1 MKELAD
7 KINADKEFTM
17 EAYNYIRS
25 ELDKETAK
33 PLRKRDFDR
42 IEQLTAQLNELTG
55 DNSDSEQPDT
65 SELYK
70 RIRNYEKTS
79 KKPFS
84 VMKRF
89 APVLCCMV
97 LVLAANC
104 ITVLAYDMNI
114 ISAVITF
121 TQGGFS
127 VDFGNQPEEVVL
139 PTSEDDPYGFIAK
152 LAEYDIEFETPH
164 YIPEGFVLTDVDTNV
179 NENFSSSVSFHY
191 KNGKQK
197 FILSYDKYLKEI
209 PDIVIPSDEYNLSE
223 TEVNGSTAII
233 SKEDNQYTITYQKGK
248 TNFVMFTVDVP
259 YDECDKIVASI
270 K

>member
-1 MKELAD
+1 MKDLAE
-7 KINADKEFTM
+7 KINADREFTM

-25 ELDKETAK
+25 ELDKETTK

-114 ISAVITF
+114 ISAVIKF

-164 YIPEGFVLTDVDTNV
+164 YIPEGFTLSRIGN
-179 NENFSSSVSFHY
+179 NENSSATSVTFDFY
-191 KNGKQK
+191 NGEQS
-197 FILSYDKYLKEI
+197 INISYDKFHNEVGQI
-209 PDIVIPSDEYNLSE
+209 GIPSDHYNISE
-223 TEVNGSTAII
+223 TEVNGSPAIV
-233 SKEDNQYTITYQKGK
+233 SKEDNQYTITFQKDK
-248 TNFVMFTVDVP
+248 TVFFMFTQDVP
-259 YDECDKIVASI
+259 YDECEKIVESI

>member
-1 MKELAD
+1 MKDLAE

-42 IEQLTAQLNELTG
+42 IEQLAAQLNELTG

-114 ISAVITF
+114 VSAVIKF

-127 VDFGNQPEEVVL
+127 VDFGNQPEKIVL
-139 PTSEDDPYGFIAK
+139 PTSEDDPYGLIAK

-164 YIPEGFVLTDVDTNV
+164 YIPDGFVLTYVDTNV
-179 NENFSSSVSFHY
+179 NENYANTVRFIFR
-191 KNGKQK
+191 KNKQT
-197 FILSYDKYLKEI
+197 ISIDYVRYWNDVGQI
-209 PDIVIPSDEYNLSE
+209 GIPSDHYNISE
-223 TEVNGSTAII
+223 TEVNGSLAIV
-233 SKEDNQYTITYQKGK
+233 SKEDNQYTITFEKDK
-248 TNFVMFTVDVP
+248 TVFFMFTQDVP
-259 YDECDKIVASI
+259 YDECEKIVASI

>member
-1 MKELAD
+1 MKDLAE
-7 KINADKEFTM
+7 KINADREFTM

-25 ELDKETAK
+25 ELDKETTK

-114 ISAVITF
+114 ISAVIKF

-127 VDFGNQPEEVVL
+127 VDFGNQPEKIVL
-139 PTSEDDPYGFIAK
+139 PTSEDDPYGLIAK

-164 YIPEGFVLTDVDTNV
+164 YIPEGFTLSRIGN
-179 NENFSSSVSFHY
+179 NENSSATSVTFDFY
-191 KNGKQK
+191 NGEQS
-197 FILSYDKYLKEI
+197 INISYDKFHNEVGQI
-209 PDIVIPSDEYNLSE
+209 GIPSDHYNISE
-223 TEVNGSTAII
+223 TEVNGSPAIV
-233 SKEDNQYTITYQKGK
+233 SKEDNQYTITFQKDK
-248 TNFVMFTVDVP
+248 TVFFMFTQDVP
-259 YDECDKIVASI
+259 YDECEKIVESI

>member
-1 MKELAD
+1 MKNLAE
-7 KINADKEFTM
+7 KINADRKFTM

-114 ISAVITF
+114 ISAVIKF

-164 YIPEGFVLTDVDTNV
+164 YIPDGFVLTEVDTNV
-179 NENFSSSVSFHY
+179 NENYANTVRFIFR
-191 KNGKQK
+191 KNKQT
-197 FILSYDKYLKEI
+197 ISIDYVRYWNDVGQI
-209 PDIVIPSDEYNLSE
+209 GIPSDHYNISE
-223 TEVNGSTAII
+223 TEINGSPAIV
-233 SKEDNQYTITYQKGK
+233 SKEDNQYTITYQKDK
-248 TNFVMFTVDVP
+248 TVFFMFADGVP
-259 YDECDKIVASI
+259 YDECEKIVESI

>member
-1 MKELAD
+1 MKDLAE
-7 KINADKEFTM
+7 KINADRKFTM

-97 LVLAANC
+97 FVLAANC

-114 ISAVITF
+114 ISAVIKF

-164 YIPEGFVLTDVDTNV
+164 YIPDGFVLTEVDTNV
-179 NENFSSSVSFHY
+179 NENYANTVRFIFR
-191 KNGKQK
+191 KNKQT
-197 FILSYDKYLKEI
+197 ISIDYVRYWNDVGQI
-209 PDIVIPSDEYNLSE
+209 GIPSDHYNISE
-223 TEVNGSTAII
+223 TEINGSPAIV
-233 SKEDNQYTITYQKGK
+233 SKEDNQYTITYQKDK
-248 TNFVMFTVDVP
+248 TVFFMFADGVP
-259 YDECDKIVASI
+259 YDECEKIVESI

>member
-1 MKELAD
+1 MKDLAE
-7 KINADKEFTM
+7 KINADREFTM

-25 ELDKETAK
+25 ELDKETTK

-114 ISAVITF
+114 ISAVIKF

-127 VDFGNQPEEVVL
+127 VDFGNQPEKIVL
-139 PTSEDDPYGFIAK
+139 PTSEDDPYGLIAK

-164 YIPEGFVLTDVDTNV
+164 YIPEGFVLTEVDTNV
-179 NENFSSSVSFHY
+179 NENYANTVRFIFR
-191 KNGKQK
+191 KNKQT
-197 FILSYDKYLKEI
+197 ISIDYERYWNDVGQI
-209 PDIVIPSDEYNLSE
+209 GIPSDHYNISE
-223 TEVNGSTAII
+223 TEINGSPAIV
-233 SKEDNQYTITYQKGK
+233 SKEDNQYTITYQKDK
-248 TNFVMFTVDVP
+248 TVFFMFADGVP
-259 YDECDKIVASI
+259 YDECEKIVESI

>member
-1 MKELAD
+1 MKDLAE
-7 KINADKEFTM
+7 KINADREFTM

-25 ELDKETAK
+25 ELDKETTK

-114 ISAVITF
+114 ISAVIKF

-127 VDFGNQPEEVVL
+127 VDFGNQPEKIVL
-139 PTSEDDPYGFIAK
+139 PTSEDDPYGLIAK

-164 YIPEGFVLTDVDTNV
+164 YIPEGFELEHTSSNTNKNVSSMVRFIFKKGNQSISFDFEVYQNDV
-179 NENFSSSVSFHY
+179 
-191 KNGKQK
+191 GQ
-197 FILSYDKYLKEI
+197 IG
-209 PDIVIPSDEYNLSE
+209 IPSDHYNISE
-223 TEVNGSTAII
+223 TEINGYPAIV
-233 SKEDNQYTITYQKGK
+233 SKEDNQYTITYQKDK
-248 TNFVMFTVDVP
+248 TVFFMFADGVP
-259 YDECDKIVASI
+259 YDECEKIVESI

>member
-1 MKELAD
+1 MKNLAE
-7 KINADKEFTM
+7 KINADREFTM

-25 ELDKETAK
+25 ELDKETTK

-114 ISAVITF
+114 ISAVIKF

-127 VDFGNQPEEVVL
+127 VDFGNQPEKIVL
-139 PTSEDDPYGFIAK
+139 PTSEDDPYGLIAK

-164 YIPEGFVLTDVDTNV
+164 YIPEGFTLSRIGN
-179 NENFSSSVSFHY
+179 NENSSATSVTFDFY
-191 KNGKQK
+191 NGEQS
-197 FILSYDKYLKEI
+197 INISYDKFHNEVGQI
-209 PDIVIPSDEYNLSE
+209 GIPSDHYNISE
-223 TEVNGSTAII
+223 TEVNGSPAIV
-233 SKEDNQYTITYQKGK
+233 SKEDNQYTITFQKDK
-248 TNFVMFTVDVP
+248 TVFFMFTQDVP
-259 YDECDKIVASI
+259 YDECEKIVESI

>member
-42 IEQLTAQLNELTG
+42 IEQLAAQLNELTG

-114 ISAVITF
+114 ISAVIKF

-127 VDFGNQPEEVVL
+127 VDFGNQPEKIVL
-139 PTSEDDPYGFIAK
+139 PTSEDDPYGLIAK

-164 YIPEGFVLTDVDTNV
+164 YIPEGFTLSRIGN
-179 NENFSSSVSFHY
+179 NENSSATSVTFDFY
-191 KNGKQK
+191 NGEQS
-197 FILSYDKYLKEI
+197 INISYDKFHNEVGQI
-209 PDIVIPSDEYNLSE
+209 GIPSDHYNISE
-223 TEVNGSTAII
+223 TEVNGSPAIV
-233 SKEDNQYTITYQKGK
+233 SKEDNQYTITFQKDK
-248 TNFVMFTVDVP
+248 TVFFMFTQDVP
-259 YDECDKIVASI
+259 YDECEKIVESI

>member
-1 MKELAD
+1 MKDLAE
-7 KINADKEFTM
+7 KINADREFTM

-55 DNSDSEQPDT
+55 DNSNSEQPDT

-114 ISAVITF
+114 ISAVIKF

-164 YIPEGFVLTDVDTNV
+164 YIPEGFVLTEVDTNV
-179 NENFSSSVSFHY
+179 NENYANTVRFIFR
-191 KNGKQK
+191 KNKQT
-197 FILSYDKYLKEI
+197 ISIDYVRYWNDVGQI
-209 PDIVIPSDEYNLSE
+209 GIPSDHYNISE
-223 TEVNGSTAII
+223 TEINASPAVVSY
-233 SKEDNQYTITYQKGK
+233 EDDQYTITYQKSK
-248 TNFVMFTVDVP
+248 TVFFMFTQDVL
-259 YDECDKIVASI
+259 YEECQKICDSI

>member
-1 MKELAD
+1 MKDLAE
-7 KINADKEFTM
+7 KINADREFTM

-25 ELDKETAK
+25 ELDKETTK

-114 ISAVITF
+114 ISAVIKF

-127 VDFGNQPEEVVL
+127 VDFGNQPEKIVL

-164 YIPEGFVLTDVDTNV
+164 YIPDGFVLTDVDTNV

-191 KNGKQK
+191 ENDKQK
-197 FILSYDKYLKEI
+197 FILSYDKYLKAV

-233 SKEDNQYTITYQKGK
+233 SKEDNQYTITYQKDK
-248 TNFVMFTVDVP
+248 TNFVMFAVDVP
-259 YDECDKIVASI
+259 YDECDKMVASI

>member
-114 ISAVITF
+114 ISAVIKF

-164 YIPEGFVLTDVDTNV
+164 YIPDGFVLTEVDTNV
-179 NENFSSSVSFHY
+179 NENYANTVRFIFR
-191 KNGKQK
+191 KNKQT
-197 FILSYDKYLKEI
+197 ISIDYERYWNDVGQI
-209 PDIVIPSDEYNLSE
+209 GIPSDHYNISE
-223 TEVNGSTAII
+223 TEINGSPAIV
-233 SKEDNQYTITYQKGK
+233 SKEDNQYTITYQKDK
-248 TNFVMFTVDVP
+248 TVFFMFADGVP
-259 YDECDKIVASI
+259 YDECEKIVESI

>member
-7 KINADKEFTM
+7 KINADKEFTT
-17 EAYNYIRS
+17 EAYRYIKS

-33 PLRKRDFDR
+33 PLHKRDFDR
-42 IEQLTAQLNELTG
+42 IEQLTAQLAELSG
-55 DNSDSEQPDT
+55 DKPSDNTDR
-65 SELYK
+65 LY
-70 RIRNYEKTS
+70 RQIREYERTA
-79 KKPFS
+79 KKPLNIF
-84 VMKRF
+84 KRF
-89 APVLCCMV
+89 VPVLCCFV
-97 LVLAANC
+97 LIITANC
-104 ITVLAYDMNI
+104 VSVAAWNMNI
-114 ISAVITF
+114 ISAVIKF

-127 VDFGNQPEEVVL
+127 VDFGNQSEEVVL

-164 YIPEGFVLTDVDTNV
+164 YIPEGFVLTEVDTNV
-179 NENFSSSVSFHY
+179 NEDFSNSVSFHY
-191 KNGKQK
+191 ENGKQK
-197 FILSYDKYLKEI
+197 FILSYDKYLKEV

-248 TNFVMFTVDVP
+248 TNFVMFAVDVP
-259 YDECDKIVASI
+259 YDECDKMAASI